1 MDEMGL
7 AAVRRPGA
15 VPDTVGGADIEK
27 TVVGGADTDG
37 DGVPDTVLTADGAD
51 LLVQTDL
58 DTDGLVDRVLRIG
71 LDGVVC
77 REPDDPVV
85 GSAPAA
91 WPGLLGRLFGPD
103 P

>member
-1 MDEMGL
+1 MDEIGL
-7 AAVRRPGA
+7 TAVRRPGA
-15 VPDTVGGADIEK
+15 VPDELI
-27 TVVGGADTDG
+27 GGADTDG

-71 LDGVVC
+71 PDGVV
-77 REPDDPVV
+77 RPEPDDPVV
-85 GSAPAA
+85 GSAPAE
-91 WPGLLGRLFGPD
+91 WPGLLGQLFGSD